1 MARKSLNPGA
11 LLAPVPPVLVTVGSE
26 DKTNIITIGWCGIL
40 ATHPPR
46 TYISV
51 RPTRH
56 SHGLLTEGREFVI
69 NLAPASL
76 ARVVDYCGIYTG
88 KKVNKKEVCGLSFSP
103 SEKVAPPTIAE
114 CPIALECRVCEI
126 IPMGTHDVFIA
137 DIVSVSVDDGI
148 VDKEGRIDF
157 AAADLL
163 AYMHGEYFKLGESL
177 GKFGFST
184 KKTEKKKRENKK
196 EAPKPEKRKKKA
208 LDADKDETRVKK
220 KPFYETAPRGKRT
233 KKGLHK

>member
-1 MARKSLNPGA
+1 MNAGA
-11 LLAPVPPVLVTVGSE
+11 LLAPVPPVLVTVGSGE
-26 DKTNIITIGWCGIL
+26 NANIITIGWCGIL

-56 SHGLLTEGREFVI
+56 SHGILNEGREFVI

-88 KKVNKKEVCGLSFSP
+88 KKVNKREVCGLTFSP
-103 SEKVAPPTIAE
+103 SEKVAPPTIKE
-114 CPIALECRVCEI
+114 CPIALECRVCEV

-137 DIVSVSVDDGI
+137 DIVSVSVDDRI
-148 VDKEGRIDF
+148 VDKDGRIDF

-184 KKTEKKKRENKK
+184 KKPEKKGKRENKK
-196 EAPKPEKRKKKA
+196 EAKKPEKNEKSEKKA
-208 LDADKDETRVKK
+208 SGNTDGDTRVKK
-220 KPFYETAPRGKRT
+220 ISFYENAPRGRKG